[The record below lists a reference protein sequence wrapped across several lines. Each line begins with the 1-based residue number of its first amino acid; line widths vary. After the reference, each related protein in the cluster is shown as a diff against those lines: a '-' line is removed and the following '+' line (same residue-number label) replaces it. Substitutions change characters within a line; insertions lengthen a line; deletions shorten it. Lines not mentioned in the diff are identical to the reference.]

1 MISLSTG
8 LTCVLLIYLWVNDEL
23 KVDKFNER
31 DKQLFQVMRN
41 VRIGDKIE
49 TDDGTSG
56 PLAHALLS
64 ELPEVENT
72 TSVVPAGFFYKGI
85 LSIENSSI
93 RANPQFVDKNY
104 FDVFSCNFIQGDKR
118 LFVGDKNSVLIS
130 SETASKLFQS
140 TDNIIGKSIEFKNE
154 YFDGLYTIAGI
165 FKDLPTNASA
175 QFDIV
180 FNYDLFLERR
190 PEMREWYNGGVN
202 TFLVLKE
209 GVAADQFNTKIAN
222 FLKSKLKDSNDKLFI
237 QRYSDRYLY
246 GHYENG
252 IPVGGRITYVKLFS
266 IIALFILLLA
276 CVNFMNLFTA
286 KVSRRIKDVGIKKT
300 MGADRRT
307 LIFQYMC
314 ESLLMT
320 FIAVVFAVAF
330 VTLLLPEFNVIT
342 GKQLSLD
349 LSFKSVLVI
358 VTITVITG
366 VISGSYPAFY
376 LSGFKPALMLKGL
389 IRSSTIEIWFRRG
402 LVIFQFSISAILI
415 VSVGVIYEQIELIQT
430 KDLGY
435 NRENIIYFPI
445 EGNLVKNH
453 EAFLSQVRDE
463 LGVANASYMCGD
475 LIGGASA
482 RSGGLSW
489 EGKPSSGDGVKFNY
503 IEVDFGLI
511 ELLEIQ
517 VKEGRA
523 FSRDFMSDS
532 AAIIFNEAAIDAMRI
547 RNPIGKMVDFYGR
560 REIIGVVKNF
570 HFKNLYTNVE
580 PLFFM
585 IDKYSEGNIQV
596 KINPGTER
604 ITIDRIQRLYKT
616 FNPGFPFDYKFL
628 DDDYLAQY
636 SSEQR
641 VAELSKYFAGLAI
654 IISCLGLFGLT
665 AFTVERKVKEIG
677 IRKILGSSELGI
689 VFLLSDDFT
698 KMVFT
703 SLIIALPISYLILE
717 SWLEGFAVKVNLE
730 FWYFGGT
737 ALLTLFLAWVT
748 VGMQTV
754 RAARINP
761 IKNLRTE

>member
-23 KVDKFNER
+23 KVDKFNEK
-31 DKQLFQVMRN
+31 DNQLFQVMRN
-41 VRIGDKIE
+41 VPSGDKIE

-56 PLAHALLS
+56 RLAHALLS
-64 ELPEVENT
+64 ELPEVET
-72 TSVVPAGFFYKGI
+72 ATSVVPTGFFYKGI
-85 LSIENSSI
+85 LSIEKSSF
-93 RANPQFVDKNY
+93 RALPQFVDKNY
-104 FDVFSCNFIQGDKR
+104 FDVFTCNFILGDR
-118 LFVGDKNSVLIS
+118 RQFLGDKNSVLIS
-130 SETASKLFQS
+130 RETASKLFQS

-154 YFDGLYTIAGI
+154 YFNGLYTIAGI
-165 FKDLPTNASA
+165 FEDVPTTASA
-175 QFDIV
+175 QFDII

-190 PEMREWYNGGVN
+190 PEMREWYNGGAN
-202 TFLVLKE
+202 TFLILKE
-209 GVAADQFNTKIAN
+209 GVDADQFNTKISD
-222 FLKSKLKDSNDKLFI
+222 FLKSKLKDSSDKLFI
-237 QRYSDRYLY
+237 RRYSDRYLY

-252 IPVGGRITYVKLFS
+252 IPVGGRITYVKLFL
-266 IIALFILLLA
+266 IIALFILLIA

-300 MGADRRT
+300 LGADRGT
-307 LIFQYMC
+307 LIFQYMS

-320 FIAVVFAVAF
+320 FISLVFAVAF
-330 VTLLLPEFNVIT
+330 VTLLLPEFNIIT

-349 LSFKSVLVI
+349 LSLKSVLVI
-358 VTITVITG
+358 MTIALITG

-376 LSGFKPALMLKGL
+376 LSSFKPALILKGL
-389 IRSSTIEIWFRRG
+389 IRSSTSEIWFRRG

-415 VSVGVIYEQIELIQT
+415 VSVGVIYKQIELIQT
-430 KDLGY
+430 KYLGY

-475 LIGGASA
+475 LTGGASA

-489 EGKPSSGDGVKFNY
+489 EGKPPSDDGIEFNY
-503 IEVDFGLI
+503 LEVDFGLI

-517 VKEGRA
+517 IKEGRA

-532 AAIIFNEAAIDAMRI
+532 AGIIFNEAAIDAMRI
-547 RNPIGKMVDFYGR
+547 RDPIGKMVDFYGR

-585 IDKYSEGNIQV
+585 IDKYSEGNIQI
-596 KINPGTER
+596 KINPGTEKT
-604 ITIDRIQRLYKT
+604 TIDRIHSLYKT
-616 FNPGFPFDYKFL
+616 FNPGFPFDYKLL
-628 DDDYLAQY
+628 DEDYLAQY
-636 SSEQR
+636 SSDQR
-641 VAELSKYFAGLAI
+641 VGELSQYFAGLAI

-677 IRKILGSSELGI
+677 IRKIHGSSELGI
-689 VFLLSDDFT
+689 VFLLSGDFT
-698 KMVFT
+698 KMVST

-717 SWLEGFAVKVNLE
+717 SWLQGFAVKVNLE

-748 VGMQTV
+748 VGIQTV
-754 RAARINP
+754 KAARINP